1 MKFRIRFADQVVG
14 FFIIIALGILVF
26 AIFMLGSR
34 QRWFAKDQTY
44 RTHFDSA
51 SGLSTNMAVQYKGF
65 TIGNVKSFDLTS
77 DDKVEVRFTIYDTY
91 LDRVRTCSL
100 VELRVNPIGIGGSQ
114 FIFHPG
120 LKGQPM
126 EGDFIPTV
134 NSDEG
139 KEYIANGQIIIP
151 NQDDSITVII
161 TRVNTLLQN
170 INGMV
175 TQLRDGLRGTDT
187 SPLGRSLTGVEN
199 TIRDIS
205 SLVGGA
211 NQSMDPILGDVKQI
225 TEGIQSVIADLK
237 IVTGEL
243 SNPDSLVLTVLD
255 TEGAVYTNIEK
266 SLESVSGTLKSAE
279 TLAAAFPTQIPQI
292 TALISD
298 LRDTLETAE
307 DVIMALRNNPLL
319 KNGVPDKGQSGTGG
333 TSPRDVSF

>member
-1 MKFRIRFADQVVG
+1 
-14 FFIIIALGILVF
+14 
-26 AIFMLGSR
+26 
-34 QRWFAKDQTY
+34 
-44 RTHFDSA
+44 
-51 SGLSTNMAVQYKGF
+51 
-65 TIGNVKSFDLTS
+65 
-77 DDKVEVRFTIYDTY
+77 
-91 LDRVRTCSL
+91 

-120 LKGQPM
+120 LEGKPAM

-139 KEYIANGQIIIP
+139 KEYIANGLIIIP

-211 NQSMDPILGDVKQI
+211 NQSMDPILGDIKQI
-225 TEGIQSVIADLK
+225 TEGIQSVLTDLK

-243 SNPDSLVLTVLD
+243 SNPDSLILTALD
-255 TEGAVYTNIEK
+255 TNGAVYANIK
-266 SLESVSGTLKSAE
+266 QSLESLSGTLKSVE
-279 TLAAAFPTQIPQI
+279 TLAAALPTQVPQVA
-292 TALISD
+292 ALISD
-298 LRDTLETAE
+298 LRETLESAE
-307 DVIMALRNNPLL
+307 DVIIALRNNPLL
-319 KNGVPDKGQSGTGG
+319 KNGVPDKGQGGTGG